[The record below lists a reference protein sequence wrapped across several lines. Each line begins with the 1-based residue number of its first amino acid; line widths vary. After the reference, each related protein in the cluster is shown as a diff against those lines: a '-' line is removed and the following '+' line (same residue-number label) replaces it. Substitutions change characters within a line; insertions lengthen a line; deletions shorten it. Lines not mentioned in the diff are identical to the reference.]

1 MIINIGTDSGKSFS
15 KAVCRLASGEFITT
29 AFPTSYEETEVKT
42 VTEGCFEVKF
52 EEKRYIVGETNR
64 RCSEE
69 KDGRSKEQ
77 FIHKICTLT
86 AICDVIRKAKLMGA
100 KTEEIKFVNI
110 TVNMPLSEYLKK
122 EARENVVAYYNSGQ
136 KMSITVDGQEFSF
149 VLNVLPY
156 YEGLGA
162 VLVNSDKYQTR
173 RVVSLD
179 FGSLNTGYVTLDKL
193 RLVSTNYF
201 DSGTIDFGCSGLL
214 TKIKTTLKNNG
225 IRGIRT
231 DDQVLEL
238 IRGENDRISNEIVQL
253 AKSVVKDHVQE
264 IYQELIDL
272 EVGVDSTDVLASGGA
287 AYLYNE
293 FFNDVFKEGTVIFD
307 AEDSEFLNA
316 KGSLKLLA

>member
-1 MIINIGTDSGKSFS
+1 MIINVGTDSGKSFT
-15 KAVCRLASGEFITT
+15 KAVCKLASGQFITT
-29 AFPTSYEETEVKT
+29 MFPTSFEKTDVKT
-42 VTEGCFEVKF
+42 VTEGCFEVVF
-52 EEKRYIVGETNR
+52 DGVRYIVGETNR

-86 AICDVIRKAKLMGA
+86 AVCDVIRKAKAVGA
-100 KTEEIKFVNI
+100 KTDEIKIVNI
-110 TVNMPLSEYLKK
+110 TVNMPLSEYLNKD
-122 EARENVVAYYNSGQ
+122 ARSNVGKYYNSGEVTN
-136 KMSITVDGQEFSF
+136 ITVDGEKFSF

-162 VLVNSDKYQTR
+162 VLTNSDEYKTK
-173 RVVSLD
+173 RVISLD

-193 RLVSTNYF
+193 RLVSTNHF
-201 DSGTIDFGCSGLL
+201 DAGTIDFGCSSLL
-214 TKIKTTLKNNG
+214 TKIKTVLKNHG
-225 IRGIRT
+225 VRGIRT

-238 IRGENDRISNEIVQL
+238 IRGENEKISNEAIEL

-264 IYQELIDL
+264 IYQTLVDL

-287 AYLYNE
+287 AYLYSE
-293 FFNDVFKEGTVIFD
+293 YFDDVFKAETVIFD
-307 AEDSEFLNA
+307 GEDSEFLNA